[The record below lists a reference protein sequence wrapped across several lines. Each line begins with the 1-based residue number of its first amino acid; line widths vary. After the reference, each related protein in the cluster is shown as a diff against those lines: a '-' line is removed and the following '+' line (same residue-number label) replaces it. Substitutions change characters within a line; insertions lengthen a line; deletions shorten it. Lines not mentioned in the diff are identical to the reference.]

1 MKPIPLQLVTV
12 CLENGQQGVFV
23 GVPLVAEQAP
33 DENGQIE
40 DIWFSDIQEV
50 PAQMEQEELIRLL
63 QAQLCRCQSA
73 YSSTEAQAD
82 SGTSTG
88 AVLCIGSGFC
98 TP

>member
-33 DENGQIE
+33 AGQGQIE

-50 PAQMEQEELIRLL
+50 PAQMTLSDLIRLL
-63 QAQLCRCQSA
+63 QAQLCRCQS
-73 YSSTEAQAD
+73 TLQ
-82 SGTSTG
+82 
-88 AVLCIGSGFC
+88 
-98 TP
+98 